1 MGRRSTRSHRSPTR
15 RAMRVCVF
23 VGGTTSVLFGPFLL
37 AGGGVATDAAA
48 RQSDQ
53 ARPAL
58 GRFAMDERRGLVRDD
73 GVLGDGGVI
82 AAILIASAVSD
93 SLDDVRA

>member
-1 MGRRSTRSHRSPTR
+1 M
-15 RAMRVCVF
+15 
-23 VGGTTSVLFGPFLL
+23 
-37 AGGGVATDAAA
+37 ATDAAA